1 MLTVGSRDEL
11 VVCLPDDPVHDH
23 QRGRALELVPDGR
36 RSQSLPLGVPV
47 DHVRQQPR
55 HRCGGHAVEAAQR
68 PSDAVGQLV
77 EAAELLDDV
86 LPRLLAAQSANVAL
100 GVVDVLGR
108 PVRPLVEVEQQDVLA
123 EAPGLLVFELGEA
136 LLLTGRA
143 GAVPP
148 GHDADVHLA

>member
-1 MLTVGSRDEL
+1 MK
-11 VVCLPDDPVHDH
+11 
-23 QRGRALELVPDGR
+23 
-36 RSQSLPLGVPV
+36 
-47 DHVRQQPR
+47 
-55 HRCGGHAVEAAQR
+55 AAQR

-123 EAPGLLVFELGEA
+123 EAPG
-136 LLLTGRA
+136 
-143 GAVPP
+143 
-148 GHDADVHLA
+148 HDADVDLA